1 MLDLNTLKNAL
12 KPLSEMGREE
22 FTFEVDDISV
32 TLRPLLPLEEVQV
45 QRYAASVLEDIQA
58 QEGLSSS
65 DNMSRAAAMDYFDR
79 FRIEIIANAIVQ
91 VNDLDLRNEKYI
103 ATGETLENGT
113 PVQVPRGIAMRGIV
127 QEWSRAMIT
136 VCFTRYGDLV
146 QKIADEA
153 DKIAQTTLPDL
164 DAEIE
169 RVEARLKTLK
179 QDRETRAK
187 GDPSITAH
195 QITKLV
201 EAGKALEEQSET
213 AAMRAEAEAILARER
228 REAAIRDPEQQGKPI
243 EEPAEPVVEQKAAP
257 EPSVEE
263 QVVVPEAPVVHREQR
278 KSVIP
283 QSSPPPSAFP
293 SSSGTPVPGEMMSS
307 FGDGDNP
314 QVLAAEEARIMEAR
328 RQAALAAQSA
338 ATEARDPFREAVE
351 VASPEQ
357 GVEAY
362 RLPKEELTPRGRES
376 APSPKKGARKGK
388 GKGKGPRSTEN
399 PNFKPS
405 R

>member
-283 QSSPPPSAFP
+283 QSSPAVR
-293 SSSGTPVPGEMMSS
+293 VPLVERHSCPRR
-307 FGDGDNP
+307 DDV
-314 QVLAAEEARIMEAR
+314 VLRRWEPTGPRCRGSRIMEAR